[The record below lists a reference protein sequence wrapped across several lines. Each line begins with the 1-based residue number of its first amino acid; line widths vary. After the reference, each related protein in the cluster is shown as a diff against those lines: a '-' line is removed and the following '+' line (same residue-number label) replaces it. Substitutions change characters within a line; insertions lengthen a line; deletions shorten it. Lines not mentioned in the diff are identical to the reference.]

1 MTGNQHDGLPLD
13 DGGEHEDFLSRWSQR
28 KALAR
33 QGVELPE
40 PEEHATSEPEAESHQ
55 VEAGDVVDD
64 ASAEKGEATGVAD
77 ETPELPAIDS
87 LDEDS
92 DYSPFLATGVAPDVQ
107 REALRKLFHSPKFN
121 IRDGLDDYDLDFTNP
136 EPLGDIVTAEMRHR
150 MQVELEKLARLA
162 EEEAAADETVAA
174 VDSDPIDEAE
184 APEAVAEAEEADVPD
199 EAEESDEHH
208 RAS

>member
-1 MTGNQHDGLPLD
+1 MSGDRHDDLPLD
-13 DGGEHEDFLSRWSQR
+13 DAGERDGFLSRWSER
-28 KALAR
+28 KTLAR

-40 PEEHATSEPEAESHQ
+40 PEEHPASQPESESQ
-55 VEAGDVVDD
+55 QIDAGDAADD
-64 ASAEKGEATGVAD
+64 NAAAVESQEAAEAVD

-92 DYSPFLATGVAPDVQ
+92 DYSPFLASGVSPDVQ

-136 EPLGDIVTAEMRHR
+136 EPLGNIVTAEMRHR
-150 MQVELEKLARLA
+150 MEVELEKLARLA
-162 EEEAAADETVAA
+162 EEEASTDETVAA
-174 VDSDPIDEAE
+174 VDSDQTDEIDESE
-184 APEAVAEAEEADVPD
+184 SVAETEAPD

-208 RAS
+208 RTS